1 MRDYGKD
8 LSLTTSLDTPVVTAT
23 SGASYAVGTL
33 APEAIGSLF
42 GSGMAS
48 STASAAGTPLP
59 TTLGGVQ
66 VQVKDFNGTTRNA
79 PLFYVSPLQ
88 INFQIPTDTAT
99 GDAIINVL
107 LNDTLVGSGTIAI
120 ASVLPG
126 LFSFNQ
132 MGSGLAAAYITRDKG
147 NNVRVDEPIAQYNA
161 ATNTYTAIPID
172 LGEATEP
179 VYLIAFGTGFRY
191 RSAIALTTATIGGT
205 SATVTYAGSQ
215 GTFVGL
221 DQANILIPRSLAGS
235 GNVNVAFSADGK
247 TANTVTINIK

>member
-1 MRDYGKD
+1 
-8 LSLTTSLDTPVVTAT
+8 LTVPLDIPVVTAT
-23 SGASYAVGTL
+23 SGASFAAGTL

-42 GSGMAS
+42 GSGLAAS
-48 STASAAGTPLP
+48 TTAAAGTPLP

-66 VQVKDFNGTTRNA
+66 VQIKDFNGTTRNA

-88 INFQIPTDTAT
+88 INFQVPAETAIGNAT
-99 GDAIINVL
+99 VNVL
-107 LNDTLVGSGTIAI
+107 LNDTLVGSGTLTM

-126 LFSFNQ
+126 MFSFSAN
-132 MGSGLAAAYITRDKG
+132 GSGLAAAYLTRDKG

-172 LGEATEP
+172 LGEATEQ

-205 SATVTYAGSQ
+205 SATVTYAGAQ